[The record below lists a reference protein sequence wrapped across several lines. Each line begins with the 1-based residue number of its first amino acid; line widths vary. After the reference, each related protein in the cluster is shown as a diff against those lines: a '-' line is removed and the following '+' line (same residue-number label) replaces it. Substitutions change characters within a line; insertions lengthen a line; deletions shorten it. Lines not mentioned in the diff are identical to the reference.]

1 MKKKKSNYAKDEY
14 SRDAME
20 NDKYLLKLREVAK
33 NHPEIIP
40 EYKNFCTYQ
49 AGFTNGVLHQIENYI
64 LMAEEMK
71 DLKEQNKEK
80 EFYRCFFNG
89 ADGISYNKTTFFN
102 FTEVQFINW
111 VDQMAKDGYI
121 PQGEWQDFQNQWGG
135 LTYKFNKSFVDEL
148 KPKEKKK

>member
-20 NDKYLLKLREVAK
+20 NDKYLLKLREVAN
-33 NHPEIIP
+33 NHPEILP
-40 EYKNFCTYQ
+40 EYKNFIIYQ
-49 AGFTNGVLHQIENYI
+49 AGFANGVLHQIENYI

-71 DLKEQNKEK
+71 ALKEQEQEE
-80 EFYRCFFNG
+80 EFFRPFFNG
-89 ADGISYNKTTFFN
+89 ADGIAYNKTTFFN
-102 FTEVQFINW
+102 YTEVEFINW
-111 VDQMAKDGYI
+111 VDQMAEEGKI

-148 KPKEKKK
+148 KPKKK